1 MQLLHKLQHLQ
12 QLFRGKRS
20 KKLVN
25 FFVKTSNFLVEV
37 LHVHLLKNFRF
48 SLNFIQFFR
57 PFKQVKNKKVEKV
70 HMHPVRGFWQK
81 LVDEK
86 LEKGETLSV
95 VAPMADVTDIAFR
108 SMIARYSK
116 PAGPDVIWTEF
127 VSADGLSSAGREV
140 LKRDLEFTD
149 IERPIVAQLFTST
162 PENMRKAAALCREL
176 GFDGIDINMGCP
188 DKSIEK
194 QGAGS
199 AHMKDWRRAQE
210 VIRAAQEGA
219 LDIPVSV
226 KTRIGYNKVEFME
239 WLPKIL
245 ECNIPTLTVHLR
257 TRKEMSL
264 VPAHWELM
272 PQIVKLVRDMTGEV
286 SEGGTILLGNGDVKS
301 VIEGRR
307 LANESGCD
315 GVMVGR
321 GLFGTPWFFA
331 DIEGKGKTIE
341 EKLRIMVE
349 HTKLYE
355 EKLGDIKSFAI
366 MKKHFKAYVH
376 GFDGAKELRVEL
388 MECNSADEVEK
399 VVEKWLSEQD
409 NRL

>member
-1 MQLLHKLQHLQ
+1 MKHLLQ
-12 QLFRGKRS
+12 QLKS
-20 KKLVN
+20 KFGN
-25 FFVKTSNFLVEV
+25 TATSQQSPR
-37 LHVHLLKNFRF
+37 K
-48 SLNFIQFFR
+48 
-57 PFKQVKNKKVEKV
+57 
-70 HMHPVRGFWQK
+70 MPVRGFWQDIIDTK
-81 LVDEK
+81 IL
-86 LEKGETLSV
+86 KGETITV

-108 SMIARYSK
+108 TMIAKYSK
-116 PAGPDVIWTEF
+116 PHGPDVMWTEF
-127 VSADGLSSAGREV
+127 VSADGLNSPGREV
-140 LKRDLEFTD
+140 LKRDLEYGE

-162 PENMRKAAALCREL
+162 PENMKKAASLCREL

-194 QGAGS
+194 QGAGA

-219 LDIPVSV
+219 KDIPVSV
-226 KTRIGYNKVEFME
+226 KTRIGYNKVEFLE

-272 PQIVKLVRDMTGEV
+272 KDIVALVRERTGEV
-286 SEGGTILLGNGDVKS
+286 ANGGTIILGNGDIPS
-301 VIEGRR
+301 VTEGIKR
-307 LANESGCD
+307 AKETGCD

-321 GLFGTPWFFA
+321 GIFGTPWFF
-331 DIEGKGKTIE
+331 DEETYNKGKTVE
-341 EKLRIMVE
+341 ERLAICTQ

-388 MECNSADEVEK
+388 MEANNAKEVETII
-399 VVEKWLSEQD
+399 ENWLQKEYTKQESG
-409 NRL
+409 N

>member
-1 MQLLHKLQHLQ
+1 MLQ
-12 QLFRGKRS
+12 QLLQTFA
-20 KKLVN
+20 KK
-25 FFVKTSNFLVEV
+25 FLV
-37 LHVHLLKNFRF
+37 KKSSR
-48 SLNFIQFFR
+48 
-57 PFKQVKNKKVEKV
+57 KVKKID
-70 HMHPVRGFWQK
+70 MHPVRGFWQK
-81 LVDEK
+81 LIDEK
-86 LEKGETLSV
+86 LSKGETLSV
-95 VAPMADVTDIAFR
+95 VAPMADVTDVAFR
-108 SMIARYSK
+108 TMIARYSK
-116 PAGPDVIWTEF
+116 PAGPDVMWTEF
-127 VSADGLSSAGREV
+127 VSADGLNSPGREI
-140 LKRDLEFTD
+140 LKRDLAFSEL
-149 IERPIVAQLFTST
+149 ERPIVAQLFSST
-162 PENMRKAAALCREL
+162 PENMRKASALCREL

-199 AHMKDWRRAQE
+199 AHMKDWRRAQQ

-219 LDIPVSV
+219 GDIPVSV

-245 ECNIPTLTVHLR
+245 ECNIPVLTVHLR

-272 PQIVKLVRDMTGEV
+272 PEIVKLVRDMTGELKD
-286 SEGGTILLGNGDVKS
+286 GGTILLGNGDVKS
-301 VIEGRR
+301 KAEGEQ
-307 LANESGCD
+307 LAQESGCD

-321 GLFGTPWFFA
+321 GLFGTPWFFEDAEERGNDA
-331 DIEGKGKTIE
+331 DRRGNNAEQTQKDTDSQADRSTE

-388 MECNSADEVEK
+388 MECASADEVEK
-399 VVEKWLSEQD
+399 VVEKWL
-409 NRL
+409 RTACR

>member
-1 MQLLHKLQHLQ
+1 
-12 QLFRGKRS
+12 
-20 KKLVN
+20 
-25 FFVKTSNFLVEV
+25 
-37 LHVHLLKNFRF
+37 
-48 SLNFIQFFR
+48 
-57 PFKQVKNKKVEKV
+57 
-70 HMHPVRGFWQK
+70 MHPVRGFWQK
-81 LVDEK
+81 LIDDK
-86 LEKGETLSV
+86 LVHGETLSV
-95 VAPMADVTDIAFR
+95 VAPMADVTDVAFR
-108 SMIARYSK
+108 SMIAKYSK
-116 PAGPDVIWTEF
+116 PHGPDVMWTEF
-127 VSADGLSSAGREV
+127 VSADGLNSPGREI
-140 LKRDLEFTD
+140 LKRDLEYSE
-149 IERPIVAQLFTST
+149 IERPLVAQLFTST
-162 PENMRKAAALCREL
+162 PENMRKAASLCREL

-219 LDIPVSV
+219 GDIPVSV

-245 ECNIPTLTVHLR
+245 ECNIPVLTVHLR

-272 PQIVKLVRDMTGEV
+272 PQIVKLVRDMTGELKD
-286 SEGGTILLGNGDVKS
+286 GGTIILGNGDVKS
-301 VIEGRR
+301 VTEGKR
-307 LANESGCD
+307 LAKESGCN

-321 GLFGTPWFFA
+321 GLFGTPWFF
-331 DIEGKGKTIE
+331 DEESFNVGKSVE
-341 EKLRIMVE
+341 ERLRIMVE

-366 MKKHFKAYVH
+366 MKKHFKAYVN

-388 MECNSADEVEK
+388 MECNNGSEVEK
-399 VVEKWLSEQD
+399 IVEEWLIK
-409 NRL
+409 NYKAALVYNKITTK

>member
-1 MQLLHKLQHLQ
+1 MLQ
-12 QLFRGKRS
+12 R
-20 KKLVN
+20 
-25 FFVKTSNFLVEV
+25 
-37 LHVHLLKNFRF
+37 LLKLFQSNHSTPKRRA
-48 SLNFIQFFR
+48 Q
-57 PFKQVKNKKVEKV
+57 Q
-70 HMHPVRGFWQK
+70 PVRGFWQR
-81 LVDEK
+81 LIDEK
-86 LEKGETLSV
+86 LAHSETLSV

-108 SMIARYSK
+108 TMIAKYSK
-116 PAGPDVIWTEF
+116 PHGPDVMWTEF
-127 VSADGLSSAGREV
+127 VSADGLNSPGREV

-149 IERPIVAQLFTST
+149 IERPIVAQLFTSN

-194 QGAGS
+194 QGAGA
-199 AHMKDWRRAQE
+199 AHIKDWKTAQK

-219 LDIPVSV
+219 GDIPVSV
-226 KTRIGYNKVEFME
+226 KTRLGFNKIEFME

-272 PQIVKLVRDMTGEV
+272 SDVVKLVRDITGPL
-286 SEGGTILLGNGDVKS
+286 SEGGTIILGNGDISS
-301 VIEGRR
+301 VAEGKQR
-307 LANESGCD
+307 AKATGCD

-321 GLFGTPWFFA
+321 GIFGTPWFFGDEAGATRPTTIA
-331 DIEGKGKTIE
+331 DR
-341 EKLRIMVE
+341 LRILVE

-366 MKKHFKAYVH
+366 MKKHYKAYVH
-376 GFDGAKELRVEL
+376 GFDGAKELRTEL
-388 MECNSADEVEK
+388 MECVDARGVEQI
-399 VVEKWLSEQD
+399 VNTWLDKNTSV
-409 NRL
+409 

>member
-1 MQLLHKLQHLQ
+1 
-12 QLFRGKRS
+12 
-20 KKLVN
+20 
-25 FFVKTSNFLVEV
+25 
-37 LHVHLLKNFRF
+37 
-48 SLNFIQFFR
+48 
-57 PFKQVKNKKVEKV
+57 
-70 HMHPVRGFWQK
+70 MHPVRGFWQELIDKK
-81 LVDEK
+81 LMH
-86 LEKGETLSV
+86 GETLSV

-108 SMIARYSK
+108 TMIAKYSK
-116 PAGPDVIWTEF
+116 PYGPDVMWTEF
-127 VSADGLSSAGREV
+127 VSADGLNSPGREV

-194 QGAGS
+194 QGAGA

-219 LDIPVSV
+219 VDIPVSV

-245 ECNIPTLTVHLR
+245 ECNIPALTVHLR

-264 VPAHWELM
+264 VDAHWELM
-272 PQIVKLVRDMTGEV
+272 PEVVKLVRDMTGELKD
-286 SEGGTILLGNGDVKS
+286 GGTIILGNGDVKS
-301 VIEGRR
+301 VTEGKKR
-307 LANESGCD
+307 AQESGCN
-315 GVMVGR
+315 GVMIGR
-321 GLFGTPWFFA
+321 GIFGAPYFFQGAESRGTVAEQTRKDAEPQTA
-331 DIEGKGKTIE
+331 DFKTVTLTDGKTIE
-341 EKLRIMVE
+341 ERLRIMVE

-366 MKKHFKAYVH
+366 MKKHFKAYVN

-399 VVEKWLSEQD
+399 VVNGWLEGQKTEGK
-409 NRL
+409 